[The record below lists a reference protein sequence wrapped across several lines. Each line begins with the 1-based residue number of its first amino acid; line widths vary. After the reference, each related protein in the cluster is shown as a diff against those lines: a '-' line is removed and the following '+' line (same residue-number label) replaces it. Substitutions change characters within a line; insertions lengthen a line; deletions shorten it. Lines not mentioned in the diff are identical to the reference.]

1 MRIGT
6 RLRKIWRD
14 IWARKV
20 RTLLVSISIFIGV
33 FGVVTLFSAGEILI
47 KQLEQDL
54 QPDQLAMIRLAVA
67 TSSEARINNQT
78 ELQRLRDLP
87 GVTAI
92 SGRAVYRLAWKLP
105 TDRVF
110 EDGYIAAYTD
120 PFDEVALEP
129 PTLYRGDWPQA
140 GQNQIAVERRFAEKY
155 DLQIGDPIDLRILSS
170 AADNTVESWTI
181 SGLIFQPYGEPGG
194 TGPLDPAQLVFA
206 TYPDAQYIGGFN
218 GLSHIYA
225 RYTDFATAED
235 QEEEFEAAI
244 QSYAVSF
251 TNIED
256 PADNGTISQTRTINR
271 LLVILALIALIVSGF
286 LVFNVV
292 NAIVVEQRRQI
303 GVLKSLGASRL
314 DNFLIYSGIAVM
326 YGLIGVIPGVI
337 LGVPA
342 GFFAAKGLAGQ
353 SGTIIEEFSFTPTA
367 GILGVVIGL
376 AVPFLSSI
384 LPVFNGTRVS
394 ILEAMTD
401 FGINAR
407 YGRGPLARLIAML
420 PLSITFRQAL
430 NIVNQKKFRLA
441 LIGTTLTVAVAAFM
455 GIYAV
460 FSSLTGKIDE
470 VFTTIGSQF
479 SINPSEGR
487 SYDELAAILAN
498 IEGISAAEPGA
509 TLSIKIEGY
518 DAPPVVAGPPG
529 LFAFGINPTNPDI
542 APLSLKSGSMLTAD
556 SPANAVVISSRI
568 ADYMDKRE
576 GDTIII
582 RSRDQVDE
590 FAVVGVASYPYDTV
604 WFRWDTLAKL
614 GGLVI
619 GAPKADDYA
628 MGTTMLR
635 VEGYTGSLANGLTG
649 VLGLNED
656 ISSYLSFTGGKLFTP
671 GANELIVSTTLA
683 EKGGY
688 QVGDQLTLILG
699 VAPAQYTISGIF
711 ALPARAQDVNPQHP
725 VDVIGMDWHDL
736 AKLDGRD
743 LAQASDYTAD
753 KPLTLQAT
761 NGAATAEV
769 PALGLIEQ
777 AAAFLNYVAGG
788 PFTAGEPQV
797 VISEPLAAQYNYAVG
812 DSLTLSL
819 DDQRG
824 TYTITGIFAA
834 DTPTLGLFWQEL
846 ARLEGKDIDGTPYP
860 NQIDVIMA
868 QADPTPAQVDDKIAE
883 VKEALLAQGITADF
897 TNWVD
902 FNQSITRYVT
912 LFGLILN
919 LAAALIAV
927 VGAIGLLTSLSM
939 SVFER
944 QKEIGVMRSVG
955 ASSWAVT
962 IQFLVEGLVVGIAAW
977 AIGVPLSYLLSR
989 GLGNALPFGDVF
1001 EIGYP
1006 PITLVIGLA
1015 GMLVI
1020 VTIASL
1026 WPSLSAARKTVS
1038 DILRYQ

>member
-54 QPDQLAMIRLAVA
+54 QQDKLAMIRLAVV
-67 TSSEARINNQT
+67 TSSEARINNQS

-87 GVTAI
+87 GVAAI
-92 SGRAVYRLAWKLP
+92 SGRAVYRVAWKLP
-105 TDRVF
+105 ADRIF
-110 EDGYIAAYTD
+110 EDGYIAAYTE
-120 PFDEVALEP
+120 PFDQVVLEP
-129 PTLYRGDWPQA
+129 PTLYQGNWPQA
-140 GQNQIAVERRFAEKY
+140 DQNQIAVERRFAEKY
-155 DLQIGDPIDLRILSS
+155 DLQIGDQIDFRILSS
-170 AADNTVESWTI
+170 AAANTTESWTI

-194 TGPLDPAQLVFA
+194 AGPLDPDQIIFA
-206 TYPDAQYIGGFN
+206 AYPDAQYIAGFN

-256 PADNGTISQTRTINR
+256 PADNGTIAQTRTINR

-286 LVFNVV
+286 LVFNVI

-314 DNFLIYSGIAVM
+314 DSFFIYSGIAVM
-326 YGLIGVIPGVI
+326 YGLIGVIPGVL
-337 LGVPA
+337 LGIPA
-342 GFFAAKGLAGQ
+342 GFVAAKGLAGQ
-353 SGTIIEEFSFTPTA
+353 SGTIIEEFSFTPT
-367 GILGVVIGL
+367 GVILGVVIGL

-407 YGRGPLARLIAML
+407 YGRGPLARLISML

-487 SYDELAAILAN
+487 SYDELVAALQGID
-498 IEGISAAEPGA
+498 GISAAEPGA

-518 DAPPVVAGPPG
+518 EDAPPVVAGPPG
-529 LFAFGINPTNPDI
+529 LFAFGINPSNPDI
-542 APLSLKSGSMLTAD
+542 APLSMKSGAMLTAD

-568 ADYMDKRE
+568 ADYMDKKE
-576 GDTIII
+576 GDTVII

-590 FAVVGVASYPYDTV
+590 FNIIGVASYPYDTV

-619 GAPKADDYA
+619 GAPD
-628 MGTTMLR
+628 
-635 VEGYTGSLANGLTG
+635 
-649 VLGLNED
+649 
-656 ISSYLSFTGGKLFTP
+656 
-671 GANELIVSTTLA
+671 
-683 EKGGY
+683 
-688 QVGDQLTLILG
+688 
-699 VAPAQYTISGIF
+699 
-711 ALPARAQDVNPQHP
+711 
-725 VDVIGMDWHDL
+725 GM
-736 AKLDGRD
+736 
-743 LAQASDYTAD
+743 
-753 KPLTLQAT
+753 
-761 NGAATAEV
+761 
-769 PALGLIEQ
+769 
-777 AAAFLNYVAGG
+777 
-788 PFTAGEPQV
+788 
-797 VISEPLAAQYNYAVG
+797 
-812 DSLTLSL
+812 
-819 DDQRG
+819 
-824 TYTITGIFAA
+824 
-834 DTPTLGLFWQEL
+834 
-846 ARLEGKDIDGTPYP
+846 PYP

-868 QADPTPAQVDDKIAE
+868 QDDPAPAQVDDKIAE